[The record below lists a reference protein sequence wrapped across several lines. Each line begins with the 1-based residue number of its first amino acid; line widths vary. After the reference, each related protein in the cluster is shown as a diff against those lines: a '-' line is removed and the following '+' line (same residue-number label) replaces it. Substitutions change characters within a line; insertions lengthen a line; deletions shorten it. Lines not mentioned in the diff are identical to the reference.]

1 MKATSPAAH
10 VIPGQMFVYREN
22 SRLWRA
28 QSGAG
33 QVLGEDDT
41 GSVVF
46 VRVFNVSG
54 DELRT
59 LIGFIPLLR
68 SAYEGSQPEIIK
80 RLDLPEGWEALRSEW
95 AAKRRIGEAGVFSGS
110 LREVTGKVLETVNHL
125 REVSDTKAVV
135 IDLAY
140 PTKSASGRYDT
151 IAAFVRTA
159 AGGVWR

>member
-1 MKATSPAAH
+1 
-10 VIPGQMFVYREN
+10 MFVYREN
-22 SRLWRA
+22 SRLWRP

-33 QVLGEDDT
+33 QVLGEDGT

-46 VRVFNVSG
+46 VRVFDVSG

-80 RLDLPEGWEALRSEW
+80 RLDLPEEWEALRSEW
-95 AAKRRIGEAGVFSGS
+95 ETKRRMGEAGVFSGP
-110 LREVTGKVLETVNHL
+110 LREVTENVLKTVNH
-125 REVSDTKAVV
+125 RRDVSDGNTAV

-140 PTKSASGRYDT
+140 PKKSASGRYDT

-159 AGGVWR
+159 RSGTWR

>member
-1 MKATSPAAH
+1 MAATSRAAH
-10 VIPGQMFVYREN
+10 VVSGQMFLYREK

-33 QVLGEDDT
+33 QILGEGDS
-41 GSVVF
+41 GGVIF
-46 VRVFNVSG
+46 VRIFDVSG

-59 LIGFIPLLR
+59 LIGFLPLIR
-68 SAYEGSQPEIIK
+68 SAYEGSRPEIVK
-80 RLDLPEGWEALRSEW
+80 RLDLPEGWETLRSEW
-95 AAKRRIGEAGVFSGS
+95 EAKRRIGEAGVFSGS
-110 LREVTGKVLETVNHL
+110 LREVTENVLETVNHL
-125 REVSDTKAVV
+125 RDVSGTETAV

-140 PTKSASGRYDT
+140 PKKSASGRYDT